1 MKDQRFKPQTLL
13 SSLWIFILFN
23 MLLRD
28 MHQFLNPQF
37 MDELITQNISEE
49 LVLMF
54 GIILEI
60 PILMVPLSLTLKNRL
75 NKWTNIFASCIA
87 LLGISYSL
95 LSADLDD
102 FFFAAMEIGALLTIV
117 RTAFKL
123 SSSRVKEIV

>member
-1 MKDQRFKPQTLL
+1 
-13 SSLWIFILFN
+13 
-23 MLLRD
+23 
-28 MHQFLNPQF
+28 

-60 PILMVPLSLTLKNRL
+60 PILLVPLSLVLKDTM
-75 NKWTNIFASCIA
+75 NKWTNIVGSCIA

-102 FFFAAMEIGALLTIV
+102 FFFAVMEIGAVGIIL